1 MQPKLDKLNRAF
13 AIQTAQEAVKGIVEK
28 LPADVLGE
36 IVESQ
41 VGSAEATVRFVIDL
55 VAAAAPVA
63 GTEANALDRA
73 RIRGLRVRQDLL
85 EQEGGLASAAGFAS
99 LLGISRQAV
108 DDRRKQRQLVALQ
121 DAAKHFKYPV
131 WQSHQGNTLPGL
143 EDVLKTLD
151 TSDPMT
157 AIAFYLRPDP
167 RLGGKRPL
175 DVARE
180 GRSELVLRLATTFGE
195 HGAL

>member
-1 MQPKLDKLNRAF
+1 MQPKLDELNRAF
-13 AIQTAQEAVKGIVEK
+13 AIQTAQEAVKSIVEK

-36 IVESQ
+36 IVQSQ
-41 VGSAEATVRFVIDL
+41 VGAEATVRFVIDL
-55 VAAAAPVA
+55 MAAAAPVA
-63 GTEANALDRA
+63 STEANALDRA
-73 RIRGLRVRQDLL
+73 RIRGLRVRQELL
-85 EQEGGLASAAGFAS
+85 EQEGGLASAAGFAN

-121 DAAKHFKYPV
+121 DAARHFKYPV
-131 WQSHQGNTLPGL
+131 WQSHEGNTLPGL

-157 AIAFYLRPDP
+157 AIVFYLHPDP

-180 GRSELVLRLATTFGE
+180 GKSELVLRLATTFGE